1 MSCIKEFRLSNYSF
15 WTDIIAFL
23 GIILLRYFLVAG
35 GAYCLF
41 YLIFNRSLNNRTPSL
56 DSPSHQVIQSDI
68 KLSILSAVVFA
79 IAAALILSAYGEGMT
94 RLYNESQP
102 HQIWYFG
109 ISYIAVLILQDT
121 YFYFT
126 HRLFH
131 HPTLFPWFHQGH
143 HKSRYPTPWTSFAFD
158 PTEAIA
164 QSLFLVGIVFV
175 IPLHLITLIAVLMT
189 MTVWAVVNHLGLDRL
204 PISFPHHWLG
214 KWFIGPAHHSLHHL
228 KYRVHYGLY
237 FTFWDN
243 YLGTQDPTYE
253 NQFSKATIDDIPK
266 A

>member
-1 MSCIKEFRLSNYSF
+1 MSNYSF

-126 HRLFH
+126 HRLF
-131 HPTLFPWFHQGH
+131 
-143 HKSRYPTPWTSFAFD
+143 
-158 PTEAIA
+158 
-164 QSLFLVGIVFV
+164 QS
-175 IPLHLITLIAVLMT
+175 
-189 MTVWAVVNHLGLDRL
+189 
-204 PISFPHHWLG
+204 
-214 KWFIGPAHHSLHHL
+214 
-228 KYRVHYGLY
+228 
-237 FTFWDN
+237 
-243 YLGTQDPTYE
+243 
-253 NQFSKATIDDIPK
+253 
-266 A
+266 